1 MHLPPWFWIATV
13 PLLSWGVVGLL
24 QKLSTNHLSAEWSV
38 VWWCVGM
45 FLLEP
50 WLYSGPAMLK
60 FPVRGLIWALLSGA
74 FNALGAWALFAA
86 LKCGGKASVVSPFT
100 SLYPVVVVFLAPF
113 VLRESIT
120 ALQAVGIVSA
130 LMAVTLLST

>member
-86 LKCGGKASVVSPFT
+86 LKSGGKASVVSPFT
-100 SLYPVVVVFLAPF
+100 SLYPVVVVFLAPL

-120 ALQAVGIVSA
+120 ALQAVGVASA

>member
-1 MHLPPWFWIATV
+1 MV
-13 PLLSWGVVGLL
+13 PLLSWGIVGLF

-50 WLYSGPAMLK
+50 WLYTGPGMLK
-60 FPVRGLIWALLSGA
+60 YAASGIVWALLSGT

-86 LKCGGKASVVSPFT
+86 LRSGGKASVVSPFT
-100 SLYPVVVVFLAPF
+100 ALYPVVVAFLAPF
-113 VLRESIT
+113 VLKESIT
-120 ALQAVGIVSA
+120 LLQGLGVACALVAVV
-130 LMAVTLLST
+130 LLST